1 MDADFRG
8 LDMPKVFAVLISLIS
23 EQEEAEITYTIERIQ
38 EDKTA

>member
-8 LDMPKVFAVLISLIS
+8 LDMPKIFSVLISLIS

>member
-8 LDMPKVFAVLISLIS
+8 LDMPKVFAVLIALIS

>member
-23 EQEEAEITYTIERIQ
+23 EQEKAEVTYTIERIQ
-38 EDKTA
+38 EDETA

>member
-8 LDMPKVFAVLISLIS
+8 LDMPKVYAVLISLIS

>member
-23 EQEEAEITYTIERIQ
+23 EQEEAEITYTIERKE